1 MHYTHIIWDWNGTL
15 LDDVNA
21 AVKSMND
28 LLTEYSMPLTSVSEY
43 REMLEIPVINYYA
56 KFFDLSKIPFQV
68 LADKWSARY
77 DRYLKEA
84 DLMNGARDILDYIEN
99 LGAIQIIVS
108 SCQKDR
114 ILSCL
119 ERFKIKDKFALVSG
133 ADNNLSESKIE
144 RAAQPLKMLNGDPS
158 KTLVIGDMVHDY
170 EMASS
175 LNADCVLIPDGQQNI
190 DALRETGAF
199 IFPHITDIP
208 DFIKP

>member
-56 KFFDLSKIPFQV
+56 KFFDLSEIPFQV

-84 DLMNGARDILDYIEN
+84 ALMNGARVILDYIEN

-108 SCQKDR
+108 SCQKDW

-144 RAAQPLKMLNGDPS
+144 RAAQSLKMLNGVPS

-170 EMASS
+170 EMASA

-190 DALRETGAF
+190 SALRETGAF
-199 IFPHITDIP
+199 ILPHITDIP
-208 DFIKP
+208 DFIKS